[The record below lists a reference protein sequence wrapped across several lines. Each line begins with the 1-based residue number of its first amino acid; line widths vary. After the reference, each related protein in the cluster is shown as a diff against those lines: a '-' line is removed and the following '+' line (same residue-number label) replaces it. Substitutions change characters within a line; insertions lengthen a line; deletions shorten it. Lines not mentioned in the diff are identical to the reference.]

1 MMRQWL
7 HSKGLWTWGVKIL
20 FILSNL
26 LYAVARLLSLVIT
39 VYTWV
44 VIARVFVSWVS
55 ASPYNPIVKTI
66 YMLTEPVLKKMRR
79 FIPYL
84 PVGAGYLD
92 LSPLILLFLLQ
103 FLDYFL
109 VKTITEAAFY
119 IRGM

>member
-1 MMRQWL
+1 
-7 HSKGLWTWGVKIL
+7 L
-20 FILSNL
+20 FILANF
-26 LYAVARLLSLVIT
+26 LSAIGKLISLIIS

-55 ASPYNPIVKTI
+55 ASPYNPVVRTI
-66 YMLTEPVLKKMRR
+66 YTLTEPVLKKIRK

-92 LSPLILLFLLQ
+92 LSPLVLLFLMQ

-109 VKTITEAAFY
+109 VKTITEAAYY
-119 IRGM
+119 ISR